1 MLDHPDFDRL
11 EAEWGPRFAESPWS
25 PEILEAPEPSTITGK
40 IDDLKRKVYSAYD
53 TQVMEVIS
61 GPAVGDGQPASAGT

>member
-25 PEILEAPEPSTITGK
+25 PEILETPEPSTITGK

-53 TQVMEVIS
+53 TQLMEVITDGADS
-61 GPAVGDGQPASAGT
+61 EAGP